1 MLFKVFVYKNQYQD
15 SVRLMSISREA
26 AKLDGVSKVLAL
38 LGTVSNKDVIAR
50 LGLKDPA
57 VDAATASDLMVCIEA
72 KDDAAV
78 KAALDNVQAHLKTK
92 AGGSKAEELKP
103 ATIEEAA
110 DRLEDANFCMISLPG
125 PMAKLDVLSA
135 INRGLNVMLFSDN
148 ITIEDE
154 IELKKKAIEKG
165 LLMMG
170 PDCGTAIIAGVPLAL
185 ANVVRRG
192 DIGIVAASGTGIQEV
207 TCLIDRF
214 GDVRVVVNDLLMHVE
229 PLRPLW
235 IPVGGLEMRF
245 GLKKLAATPGNKTLL
260 LLSKPGDPAVLNA
273 VLDEA
278 RATGLRTVTCL
289 IGGKPDE
296 LNTEG
301 IIFTRTLE
309 EAAFAAL
316 GKPVPELVFPKAL
329 DDRIAKLD
337 SQRKYMRG
345 LFSGGTLCYESLV
358 ILDDKFDI
366 ESNVPLRKELFL
378 EAPTKGKKHCCVD
391 LGEDEFTRGIPHP
404 IIDTGLRGQR
414 LEEDMR
420 DPTCRVIMMDIVLGF
435 GADPDPASKFAAII
449 NRVRK
454 DLPDGGPII
463 VCSVCGTDAD
473 PQSCAQQEKTLED
486 AGCFVFP
493 TNAQAAKAV
502 ARIVL
507 GK

>member
-214 GDVRVVVNDLLMHVE
+214 GGGITHALGCGGRDL
-229 PLRPLW
+229 RKQ
-235 IPVGGLEMRF
+235 VGGLEMRF
-245 GLKKLAATPGNKTLL
+245 GIKKLAATPGNKTLL

-502 ARIVL
+502 SRIVL

>member
-57 VDAATASDLMVCIEA
+57 VDAATASDLMICIEA

-214 GDVRVVVNDLLMHVE
+214 GGGITHALGCGGRDL
-229 PLRPLW
+229 RKQ
-235 IPVGGLEMRF
+235 VGGLEMRF
-245 GLKKLAATPGNKTLL
+245 GIKKLAATPGNKTLL

-329 DDRIAKLD
+329 DERIAKLD

-345 LFSGGTLCYESLV
+345 LFSGGTLCYEALV

-454 DLPDGGPII
+454 ELPDGGPII

>member
-214 GDVRVVVNDLLMHVE
+214 GGGITHALGCGGRDL
-229 PLRPLW
+229 RKQ
-235 IPVGGLEMRF
+235 VGGLEMRF
-245 GLKKLAATPGNKTLL
+245 GIKKLAATPGNKTLL

-301 IIFTRTLE
+301 IIFTRPLE

>member
-214 GDVRVVVNDLLMHVE
+214 GGGITHALGCGGRDL
-229 PLRPLW
+229 RKQ
-235 IPVGGLEMRF
+235 VGGLEMRF
-245 GLKKLAATPGNKTLL
+245 GIKKLAATPGNKTLL

-414 LEEDMR
+414 LEEDMS

>member
-57 VDAATASDLMVCIEA
+57 VDAATASDLMICIEA

-214 GDVRVVVNDLLMHVE
+214 GGGITHALGCGGRDL
-229 PLRPLW
+229 RKQ
-235 IPVGGLEMRF
+235 VGGLEMRF
-245 GLKKLAATPGNKTLL
+245 GIKKLAATPGNKTLL

-366 ESNVPLRKELFL
+366 ESNVPLRKELCL

>member
-57 VDAATASDLMVCIEA
+57 VDAATASDLMICIEA

-110 DRLEDANFCMISLPG
+110 DRLEDVNFCMISLPG

-214 GDVRVVVNDLLMHVE
+214 GGITHALGCGGRDL
-229 PLRPLW
+229 RKQ
-235 IPVGGLEMRF
+235 VGGLEMRF
-245 GLKKLAATPGNKTLL
+245 GIKKLAATPGNKTLL

>member
-57 VDAATASDLMVCIEA
+57 VDAATASDLMICIEA

-214 GDVRVVVNDLLMHVE
+214 GGGITHALGCGGRDL
-229 PLRPLW
+229 RKQ
-235 IPVGGLEMRF
+235 VGGLEMRF
-245 GLKKLAATPGNKTLL
+245 GIKKLAATPGNKTLL

-329 DDRIAKLD
+329 DERIAKLD

-454 DLPDGGPII
+454 DLPDGGPTI

>member
-57 VDAATASDLMVCIEA
+57 VDAATASDLMICIEA

-214 GDVRVVVNDLLMHVE
+214 GGGITHALGCGGRDL
-229 PLRPLW
+229 RKQ
-235 IPVGGLEMRF
+235 VGGLEMRF
-245 GLKKLAATPGNKTLL
+245 GIKKLAATPGNKTLL

-420 DPTCRVIMMDIVLGF
+420 DPTCRGIMMDIVLGF
-435 GADPDPASKFAAII
+435 GADPDPASKFASII

>member
-214 GDVRVVVNDLLMHVE
+214 GGGITHALGCGGRDL
-229 PLRPLW
+229 RKQ
-235 IPVGGLEMRF
+235 VGGLEMRF
-245 GLKKLAATPGNKTLL
+245 GIKKFAATPGNKTLL

-435 GADPDPASKFAAII
+435 GADPDPASKFASII

>member
-57 VDAATASDLMVCIEA
+57 VDAATASDLMICIEA

-214 GDVRVVVNDLLMHVE
+214 GGGITHALGCGGRDL
-229 PLRPLW
+229 RKQ
-235 IPVGGLEMRF
+235 VGGLEMRF
-245 GLKKLAATPGNKTLL
+245 GIKKLAATPGNKTLL

-378 EAPTKGKKHCCVD
+378 EAPTKVKKHCCVD

>member
-214 GDVRVVVNDLLMHVE
+214 GGGITHALGCGGRDL
-229 PLRPLW
+229 RKQ
-235 IPVGGLEMRF
+235 VGGLEMRF
-245 GLKKLAATPGNKTLL
+245 GIKKLAATPGNKTLL

-502 ARIVL
+502 ATIVL

>member
-57 VDAATASDLMVCIEA
+57 VDAATASDLMICIEA

-214 GDVRVVVNDLLMHVE
+214 GGGITHALGCGGRDL
-229 PLRPLW
+229 RKQ
-235 IPVGGLEMRF
+235 VGGLEMRF
-245 GLKKLAATPGNKTLL
+245 GIKKLAATPGNKTLL

-454 DLPDGGPII
+454 DLPGGGPII

>member
-57 VDAATASDLMVCIEA
+57 VDAATASDLMICIEA

-214 GDVRVVVNDLLMHVE
+214 GGGITHALGCGGRDL
-229 PLRPLW
+229 RKQ
-235 IPVGGLEMRF
+235 VGGLEMRF
-245 GLKKLAATPGNKTLL
+245 GIKKLAATPGNKTLL

-473 PQSCAQQEKTLED
+473 LRP
-486 AGCFVFP
+486 AGKDPRGCRLLRVP
-493 TNAQAAKAV
+493 DERPGRQGRCQDSPRQVIPA
-502 ARIVL
+502 
-507 GK
+507 

>member
-57 VDAATASDLMVCIEA
+57 VDAATASDLMICIEA

-214 GDVRVVVNDLLMHVE
+214 GGGITHALGCGGRDL
-229 PLRPLW
+229 RKQ
-235 IPVGGLEMRF
+235 VGGLEMRF
-245 GLKKLAATPGNKTLL
+245 GIKKLAATPGNKTLL

-301 IIFTRTLE
+301 IIFTSTLE

>member
-57 VDAATASDLMVCIEA
+57 VDAATASDLMICIEA

-214 GDVRVVVNDLLMHVE
+214 GGGITHALGCGGRDL
-229 PLRPLW
+229 RKQ
-235 IPVGGLEMRF
+235 VGGLEMRF
-245 GLKKLAATPGNKTLL
+245 GIKKLAATPGNKTLL

-329 DDRIAKLD
+329 DERIAKLD

-463 VCSVCGTDAD
+463 VCSVCGTDTD

>member
-38 LGTVSNKDVIAR
+38 LGTVSNKGVIAR

-57 VDAATASDLMVCIEA
+57 VDAATASDLMICIEA

-214 GDVRVVVNDLLMHVE
+214 GGGITHALGCGGRDL
-229 PLRPLW
+229 RKQ
-235 IPVGGLEMRF
+235 VGGLEMRF
-245 GLKKLAATPGNKTLL
+245 GIKKLAATPGNKTLL

>member
-57 VDAATASDLMVCIEA
+57 VDAATASDLMICIEA

-214 GDVRVVVNDLLMHVE
+214 GGGITHALGCGGRDL
-229 PLRPLW
+229 RKQ
-235 IPVGGLEMRF
+235 VGGLEMRF
-245 GLKKLAATPGNKTLL
+245 GIKKLAATPGNKTLL

-463 VCSVCGTDAD
+463 ACSVCGTDAD

>member
-57 VDAATASDLMVCIEA
+57 VDAATASDLMICIEA
-72 KDDAAV
+72 RDDAAV

-92 AGGSKAEELKP
+92 AGGAKAEEMKP
-103 ATIEEAA
+103 ATLEEAA

-214 GDVRVVVNDLLMHVE
+214 GGGITHALGCGGRDL
-229 PLRPLW
+229 RKQ
-235 IPVGGLEMRF
+235 VGGLEMRF
-245 GLKKLAATPGNKTLL
+245 GIKKLAATPGNKTLL

-329 DDRIAKLD
+329 DDRIAGLD
-337 SQRKYMRG
+337 SRRKYMRG

-420 DPTCRVIMMDIVLGF
+420 DPTCRVIMMDIVLGY

>member
-57 VDAATASDLMVCIEA
+57 VDAATASDLMICIEA

-135 INRGLNVMLFSDN
+135 INRGLNVILFSDN

-214 GDVRVVVNDLLMHVE
+214 GGGITHALGCGGRDL
-229 PLRPLW
+229 RKQ
-235 IPVGGLEMRF
+235 VGGLEMRF
-245 GLKKLAATPGNKTLL
+245 GIKKLAATPGNKTLL

-301 IIFTRTLE
+301 IIFNRTLE

>member
-57 VDAATASDLMVCIEA
+57 VDAATASDLMICIEA

-214 GDVRVVVNDLLMHVE
+214 GGGITHALGCGGRDL
-229 PLRPLW
+229 RKQ
-235 IPVGGLEMRF
+235 VGGLEMRF
-245 GLKKLAATPGNKTLL
+245 GIKKLAATPGNKTLL

-329 DDRIAKLD
+329 DERIAKLD

-345 LFSGGTLCYESLV
+345 LFSGGTLCYEALV

-378 EAPTKGKKHCCVD
+378 EAPTKGQEALLRRPRRRRV
-391 LGEDEFTRGIPHP
+391 HP
-404 IIDTGLRGQR
+404 RHSASHHR
-414 LEEDMR
+414 HR
-420 DPTCRVIMMDIVLGF
+420 PPR
-435 GADPDPASKFAAII
+435 PA
-449 NRVRK
+449 
-454 DLPDGGPII
+454 P
-463 VCSVCGTDAD
+463 
-473 PQSCAQQEKTLED
+473 
-486 AGCFVFP
+486 
-493 TNAQAAKAV
+493 
-502 ARIVL
+502 
-507 GK
+507 

>member
-57 VDAATASDLMVCIEA
+57 VDAATASDLMICIEA

-214 GDVRVVVNDLLMHVE
+214 GGGITHALGCGGRDL
-229 PLRPLW
+229 RKQ
-235 IPVGGLEMRF
+235 VGGLEMRF
-245 GLKKLAATPGNKTLL
+245 GIKKLAATPGNKTLL

-309 EAAFAAL
+309 EAVFAAL

>member
-214 GDVRVVVNDLLMHVE
+214 GGGITHALGCGGRDL
-229 PLRPLW
+229 RKQ
-235 IPVGGLEMRF
+235 VGGLEMRF
-245 GLKKLAATPGNKTLL
+245 GIKKLAATPGNKTLL

-493 TNAQAAKAV
+493 TNAQDAKAV

>member
-57 VDAATASDLMVCIEA
+57 VDAATASDLMICIEA

-214 GDVRVVVNDLLMHVE
+214 GGGITHALGCGGRDL
-229 PLRPLW
+229 RKQ
-235 IPVGGLEMRF
+235 VGGLEMRF
-245 GLKKLAATPGNKTLL
+245 GIKKLAATPRNKTLL

>member
-214 GDVRVVVNDLLMHVE
+214 GGGITHALGCGGRDL
-229 PLRPLW
+229 RKQ
-235 IPVGGLEMRF
+235 VGGLEMRF
-245 GLKKLAATPGNKTLL
+245 GIKKLAATPGNKTLL

-454 DLPDGGPII
+454 DLSDGGPII

>member
-214 GDVRVVVNDLLMHVE
+214 GGGITHALGCGGRDL
-229 PLRPLW
+229 RKQ
-235 IPVGGLEMRF
+235 VGGLEMRF
-245 GLKKLAATPGNKTLL
+245 GIKKLAATPGNKTLL

-463 VCSVCGTDAD
+463 VCSVCSTDAD

>member
-57 VDAATASDLMVCIEA
+57 VDAATASDLMICIEA

-214 GDVRVVVNDLLMHVE
+214 GGGITHALGCGGRDL
-229 PLRPLW
+229 RKQ
-235 IPVGGLEMRF
+235 VGGLEMRF
-245 GLKKLAATPGNKTLL
+245 GIKKLAATPGNKTLL

-378 EAPTKGKKHCCVD
+378 ESPTKGKKHCCVD

>member
-214 GDVRVVVNDLLMHVE
+214 GGGITHALGCGGRDL
-229 PLRPLW
+229 RKQ
-235 IPVGGLEMRF
+235 VGGLEMRF
-245 GLKKLAATPGNKTLL
+245 GIKKLAATPGNKTLL

-473 PQSCAQQEKTLED
+473 PQSCAQQEKILED

>member
-78 KAALDNVQAHLKTK
+78 KAALDNVQAHLKIK

-214 GDVRVVVNDLLMHVE
+214 GGGITHALGCGGRDL
-229 PLRPLW
+229 RKQ
-235 IPVGGLEMRF
+235 VGGLEMRF
-245 GLKKLAATPGNKTLL
+245 GIKKLAATPGNKTLL

-454 DLPDGGPII
+454 DLPDCGPII

>member
-57 VDAATASDLMVCIEA
+57 VDAATASDLMICIEA

-214 GDVRVVVNDLLMHVE
+214 GGGITHALGC
-229 PLRPLW
+229 
-235 IPVGGLEMRF
+235 GGL
-245 GLKKLAATPGNKTLL
+245 
-260 LLSKPGDPAVLNA
+260 
-273 VLDEA
+273 
-278 RATGLRTVTCL
+278 
-289 IGGKPDE
+289 
-296 LNTEG
+296 
-301 IIFTRTLE
+301 
-309 EAAFAAL
+309 
-316 GKPVPELVFPKAL
+316 
-329 DDRIAKLD
+329 
-337 SQRKYMRG
+337 Q
-345 LFSGGTLCYESLV
+345 
-358 ILDDKFDI
+358 
-366 ESNVPLRKELFL
+366 
-378 EAPTKGKKHCCVD
+378 D
-391 LGEDEFTRGIPHP
+391 L
-404 IIDTGLRGQR
+404 
-414 LEEDMR
+414 
-420 DPTCRVIMMDIVLGF
+420 
-435 GADPDPASKFAAII
+435 
-449 NRVRK
+449 
-454 DLPDGGPII
+454 
-463 VCSVCGTDAD
+463 
-473 PQSCAQQEKTLED
+473 
-486 AGCFVFP
+486 
-493 TNAQAAKAV
+493 
-502 ARIVL
+502 
-507 GK
+507 

>member
-57 VDAATASDLMVCIEA
+57 VDAATASDLMFCIEA

-214 GDVRVVVNDLLMHVE
+214 GGGITHALGCGGRDL
-229 PLRPLW
+229 RKQ
-235 IPVGGLEMRF
+235 VGGLEMRF
-245 GLKKLAATPGNKTLL
+245 GIKKLAATPGNKTLL

>member
-214 GDVRVVVNDLLMHVE
+214 GGGITHALGCGGRDL
-229 PLRPLW
+229 RKQ
-235 IPVGGLEMRF
+235 VGGLEMRF
-245 GLKKLAATPGNKTLL
+245 GIKKLAATPGNKTLL
-260 LLSKPGDPAVLNA
+260 LLSKPGDPTVLNA

>member
-78 KAALDNVQAHLKTK
+78 KAALDNVHAHLKTK

-214 GDVRVVVNDLLMHVE
+214 GGGITHALGCGGRDL
-229 PLRPLW
+229 RKQ
-235 IPVGGLEMRF
+235 VGGLEMRF
-245 GLKKLAATPGNKTLL
+245 GIKKLAATPGNKTLL

-420 DPTCRVIMMDIVLGF
+420 DPTCRVIMMDIVLGY

-454 DLPDGGPII
+454 ELPDGGPII

-486 AGCFVFP
+486 AGCFVLP

>member
-110 DRLEDANFCMISLPG
+110 DRLEDANFCMISLLG

-214 GDVRVVVNDLLMHVE
+214 GGGITHALGCGGRDL
-229 PLRPLW
+229 RKQ
-235 IPVGGLEMRF
+235 VGGLEMRF
-245 GLKKLAATPGNKTLL
+245 GIKKLAATPGNKTLL

-463 VCSVCGTDAD
+463 VCSVCSTDAD

>member
-57 VDAATASDLMVCIEA
+57 VDAATASDLMICIEA
-72 KDDAAV
+72 KDAAV

-214 GDVRVVVNDLLMHVE
+214 GGGITHALGCGGRDL
-229 PLRPLW
+229 RKQ
-235 IPVGGLEMRF
+235 VGGLEMRF
-245 GLKKLAATPGNKTLL
+245 GIKKLAATPGNKTLL

-329 DDRIAKLD
+329 DERIAKLD

-345 LFSGGTLCYESLV
+345 LFSGGTLCYEALV

-420 DPTCRVIMMDIVLGF
+420 DPTCRVIMMDIVLGY

-454 DLPDGGPII
+454 ELPDGGPII

>member
-38 LGTVSNKDVIAR
+38 RGTVSHKHGIAR
-50 LGLKDPA
+50 RGLQDPA

-214 GDVRVVVNDLLMHVE
+214 GGGITHALGCGGRDL
-229 PLRPLW
+229 RKQ
-235 IPVGGLEMRF
+235 VGGLEMRF
-245 GLKKLAATPGNKTLL
+245 GIKKLAATPGNKTLL

>member
-214 GDVRVVVNDLLMHVE
+214 GGGITHALGCGGRDL
-229 PLRPLW
+229 RKQ
-235 IPVGGLEMRF
+235 VGGLEMRF
-245 GLKKLAATPGNKTLL
+245 GIKKLAATPGNKTLL

-420 DPTCRVIMMDIVLGF
+420 DPTSRVIMMDIVLGF